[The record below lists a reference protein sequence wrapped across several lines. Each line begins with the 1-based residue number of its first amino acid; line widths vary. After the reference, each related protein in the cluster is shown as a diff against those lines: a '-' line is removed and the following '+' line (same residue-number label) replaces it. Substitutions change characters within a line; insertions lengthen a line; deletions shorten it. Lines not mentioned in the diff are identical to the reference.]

1 MAPALKRTKT
11 RTDRAAA
18 CVGSGAVGKA
28 PVEVYRLLTCPSS
41 EVTKSLG
48 AVRTVWSVPDGPC
61 PQLAL
66 LPPPR
71 PSPPQS
77 LQSLSPPGQ
86 AVGTVHGAELRGSL
100 EHSVHSESL
109 VTLVH
114 PLPEIPSQKMS
125 MRTRVEQMGD
135 QRKRE

>member
-1 MAPALKRTKT
+1 M
-11 RTDRAAA
+11 
-18 CVGSGAVGKA
+18 
-28 PVEVYRLLTCPSS
+28 
-41 EVTKSLG
+41 
-48 AVRTVWSVPDGPC
+48 WSVPDGPC

-86 AVGTVHGAELRGSL
+86 AVWTVHGAELRGSL

-125 MRTRVEQMGD
+125 MRTRVEQTGD

>member
-1 MAPALKRTKT
+1 M
-11 RTDRAAA
+11 
-18 CVGSGAVGKA
+18 
-28 PVEVYRLLTCPSS
+28 
-41 EVTKSLG
+41 
-48 AVRTVWSVPDGPC
+48 WSVPDGPY

-66 LPPPR
+66 FPPLR

-86 AVGTVHGAELRGSL
+86 RSTGTVRGAEPRGSLGL

-114 PLPEIPSQKMS
+114 PFPEIPSQKTC
-125 MRTRVEQMGD
+125 MRARVE
-135 QRKRE
+135 